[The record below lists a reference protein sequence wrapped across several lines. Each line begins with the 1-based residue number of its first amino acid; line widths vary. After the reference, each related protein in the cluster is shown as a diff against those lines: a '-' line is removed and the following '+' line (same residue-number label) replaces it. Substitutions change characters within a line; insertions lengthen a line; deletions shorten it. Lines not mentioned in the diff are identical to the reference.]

1 MIALFEPKIR
11 GKKIDDFIFKSGF
24 DRSHH
29 IEAVGFSGAIWLL

>member
-24 DRSHH
+24 DRSYH
-29 IEAVGFSGAIWLL
+29 IEAVGFSGGIWLL